1 MKTSEQPT
9 TCLYS
14 QEEVQ
19 QILNI
24 ALAQH
29 PTPET
34 KLSYAQLVEIAEE
47 LQILPETLK
56 LAENKCLSKQEAIE
70 KRQKFDADR
79 RSRFQDRTGRY
90 VIINACLVTLN
101 VLTGFNIAWSLY
113 VLVFWGMI
121 RGLDTWR
128 FFYQAQGQAYE
139 RVFQNWER
147 KQKIRRL
154 AEK

>member
-34 KLSYAQLVEIAEE
+34 KLSYAQVLEIAEE

-56 LAENKCLSKQEAIE
+56 LAENKWLSKQEAIE

-79 RSRFQDRTGRY
+79 RSRFQERTGRY

-101 VLTGFNIAWSLY
+101 VLTGFSIPWSLY
-113 VLVFWGMI
+113 VLVSWGMI

-128 FFYQAQGQAYE
+128 FFYQAQGQTYE
-139 RVFQNWER
+139 RGFQNWER
-147 KQKIRRL
+147 KQKIQRP